1 MKKIIGAIFISLVTG
16 LFYTTT
22 AMSEMKMGISAVG
35 GLFNAKGAEKEANE
49 SNKASE
55 EAVFAYGEVW
65 IENSFDQGFS
75 LGFGWVPHSLDT
87 EVEERTDVPLTAA
100 GSTDSGSTS
109 DSGTNRAQADIENL
123 ITVYATVPLMDTGF
137 YAKLGVH
144 HMDIISGESL
154 TTGSTYGNTDVF
166 GGTIGLGY
174 EHDAGNVFVRAEIGA
189 SAWEEISLLSQTNS
203 DNQVTA
209 DVEGITARISIGK
222 AF

>member
-35 GLFNAKGAEKEANE
+35 GLFNASGTEKEANE
-49 SNKASE
+49 NNDATE

-75 LGFGWVPHSLDT
+75 LGFGYVPHSLETD
-87 EVEERTDVPLTAA
+87 VERRTDVPLTSA
-100 GSTDSGSTS
+100 GSTDSGTTS
-109 DSGTNRAQADIENL
+109 DSGENRAKAEIENL
-123 ITVYATVPLMDTGF
+123 ITVYATVPLSDTGF

-144 HMDIISGESL
+144 HMDVISAETLS
-154 TTGSTYGNTDVF
+154 TGSTYGNTDVF
-166 GGTIGLGY
+166 GGTVGVGY
-174 EHDAGNVFVRAEIGA
+174 EYDTGDVFVRAEIGA

-209 DVEGITARISIGK
+209 DVEGITARISIGR